1 MLAILHHRTSDA
13 IPLTHISLFQ
23 FTSDKTKDVDH
34 EYTGRYSLAHNSGF
48 PRHKRRRIANQIN
61 YSGEIT

>member
-1 MLAILHHRTSDA
+1 MTPILHHRNSDA
-13 IPLTHISLFQ
+13 IPYSNIYLFQ

-34 EYTGRYSLAHNSGF
+34 EYTGRYSHAHNSGF